1 VASAIPTRAN
11 GLVIAIDGPSGAGKS
26 TVAHLLAE
34 RLGYLQIDTGAMYRA
49 VAVVMEQAGIDP
61 DDTAAVERL
70 CSTVDIRL
78 ERRDGVQQ
86 VFANGQDV
94 TAQIR
99 TPEMSLLTS
108 RISALRPVREA
119 MMQAQR
125 LMGARGGVVLEGRDI
140 GTVVFPDAD
149 VKFFL
154 TASAAERGRRRYL
167 ELVAKGEKVT
177 LADTVQAVADRDQK
191 DSQRDLAPLLM
202 AGDAIAVDSSGRS
215 IDEVLEAMEAACR
228 SRSHPDSGTR
238 NPANEL

>member
-1 VASAIPTRAN
+1 MASAITTRPD

-49 VAVVMEQAGIDP
+49 VAWLMQQEGVDP
-61 DDTAAVERL
+61 DDPAAVERL
-70 CSTVDIRL
+70 CSRVDIRL
-78 ERRDGVQQ
+78 ERTDGRQRVY
-86 VFANGQDV
+86 ANGQDV

-108 RISALRPVREA
+108 RISTLGPVREA

-125 LMGARGGVVLEGRDI
+125 RMGARGGVVLEGRDI

-154 TASAAERGRRRYL
+154 SASAEERGRRRYL
-167 ELVAKGEKVT
+167 ELAARGEQVT
-177 LADTVQAVADRDQK
+177 LADTVREVASRDLQ
-191 DSQRDLAPLLM
+191 DSQRDLAPLRM
-202 AGDAIAVDSSGRS
+202 AGDAIAVDSSGRT
-215 IDEVLEAMEAACR
+215 IDEVLEAMETACR
-228 SRSHPDSGTR
+228 NTSQTLGIEP
-238 NPANEL
+238 

>member
-1 VASAIPTRAN
+1 VASATHNRAD

-49 VAVVMEQAGIDP
+49 VAYLMHQGEIDP
-61 DDTAAVERL
+61 DDPAEVERL

-78 ERRDGVQQ
+78 ERWNGLQRVL
-86 VFANGQDV
+86 ANGQDV
-94 TAQIR
+94 TARIR

-125 LMGARGGVVLEGRDI
+125 RMGARGGVVLEGRDI

-154 TASAAERGRRRYL
+154 SASAEERGRRRYL
-167 ELVAKGEKVT
+167 ELVAKGEQVT
-177 LADTVQAVADRDQK
+177 LEDTIQAVASRDLQ
-191 DSQRDLAPLLM
+191 DSQRDLAPLRM
-202 AGDAIAVDSSGRS
+202 AGDAIAIDSSGRT
-215 IDEVLEAMEAACR
+215 IDEVLDSMVAACR
-228 SRSHPDSGTR
+228 
-238 NPANEL
+238 NPSPTNED